1 MAASEKRSGDKVGG
15 RKGMKRIGDKSGQD
29 VPGHKDCEMQ
39 QESILTTS
47 KVAGNNTNTS
57 TSSTASSTPIMA
69 SAQNPSARAVP
80 SATRSPTSVGLTAL
94 LTAAKILPCMVPASR
109 MDGCNHAHPDSR
121 THVRRRPDVV
131 MLSPPRSVAGSLE
144 TGYAAETSRHIGNRA
159 VWHIADSRARTQ
171 QRETAPA
178 EHRQLDPP
186 LGTDATSRVALDD
199 ARRRSQRRWH
209 RRYQSPEDRSLA
221 QRGQSTSTSPR
232 SPA

>member
-1 MAASEKRSGDKVGG
+1 M
-15 RKGMKRIGDKSGQD
+15 GDKSGRD

-80 SATRSPTSVGLTAL
+80 RATRSPTSVGLTAHRGQDTTL
-94 LTAAKILPCMVPASR
+94 HGAGLE
-109 MDGCNHAHPDSR
+109 DGCNHAHPDSR

-159 VWHIADSRARTQ
+159 VRHIADSRARTQ

-186 LGTDATSRVALDD
+186 SR
-199 ARRRSQRRWH
+199 H
-209 RRYQSPEDRSLA
+209 
-221 QRGQSTSTSPR
+221 
-232 SPA
+232 